1 MNKIAWVP
9 AIMFGFGGLFTV
21 GIDGQRDM
29 ALDAPIATLVDAR
42 LEGYESS
49 ELTLDDD
56 QIRVAGVDDYVLR
69 QYDDPDA
76 DLEVYSVYV
85 GYYESQLQGRTIHSP
100 KNCLP
105 GAGWEALQSDQV
117 TVNGP
122 EGEVVVNQYLIQND
136 EQKALVLYWY
146 QGRGRVESNEYR
158 VKWDLLVDAA
168 VRRRTE
174 EALVRIVVPIPID
187 HRGDEAA
194 QALAVRVAERLVP
207 ELSRALP
214 S

>member
-1 MNKIAWVP
+1 
-9 AIMFGFGGLFTV
+9 MFGFGGLFTV